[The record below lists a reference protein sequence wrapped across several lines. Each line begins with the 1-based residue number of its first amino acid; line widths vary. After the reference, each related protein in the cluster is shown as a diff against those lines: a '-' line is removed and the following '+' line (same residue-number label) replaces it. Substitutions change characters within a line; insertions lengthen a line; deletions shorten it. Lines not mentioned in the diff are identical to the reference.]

1 MKLKNLLPKRRDE
14 ALEYFDWMVVRHASE
29 KLQDDDAT
37 LVMAL
42 CRVLNHELERLKKE
56 LDRYQN
62 SGQNPDRVATSGVVT
77 PSQVKNH
84 CKLLLSKIDNLKG
97 QRYKLLYQDY
107 RVKEKKA
114 AIYRKSMQL
123 TIV

>member
-1 MKLKNLLPKRRDE
+1 MRLKNFLPNRRDE

-37 LVMAL
+37 LAMAL

-62 SGQNPDRVATSGVVT
+62 SGKEPLQAAPL
-77 PSQVKNH
+77 KN
-84 CKLLLSKIDNLKG
+84 
-97 QRYKLLYQDY
+97 R
-107 RVKEKKA
+107 
-114 AIYRKSMQL
+114 
-123 TIV
+123 